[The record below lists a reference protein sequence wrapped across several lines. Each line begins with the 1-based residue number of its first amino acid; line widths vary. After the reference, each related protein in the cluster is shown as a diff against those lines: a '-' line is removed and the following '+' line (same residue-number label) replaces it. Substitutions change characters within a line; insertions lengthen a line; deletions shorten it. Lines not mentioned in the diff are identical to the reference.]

1 MPIPVRCFYN
11 SSASFEAGGGGGG
24 PTGEFGGGGG
34 GGGDGGDAN
43 PKAVAAEEFAGSSG
57 DVIILDVGVSVL
69 SCFASVFFRNGMCFF
84 GMFDRIWKM
93 VVRE

>member
-1 MPIPVRCFYN
+1 MSAARSPIPVRCFYN

-24 PTGEFGGGGG
+24 PTGEFGGGG

-69 SCFASVFFRNGMCFF
+69 SCFASVFFRKWHVFLWN
-84 GMFDRIWKM
+84 
-93 VVRE
+93 V